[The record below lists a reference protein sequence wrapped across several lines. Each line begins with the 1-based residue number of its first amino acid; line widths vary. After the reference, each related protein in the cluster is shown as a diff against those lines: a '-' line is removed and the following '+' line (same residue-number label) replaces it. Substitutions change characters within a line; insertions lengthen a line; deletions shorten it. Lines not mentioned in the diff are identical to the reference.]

1 MHRCT
6 FGTSC
11 SLCDYIRTP
20 LPISIA
26 EFGFTWQS
34 RLFREASCRN
44 SRGWSFR
51 SFASER
57 ETIAWSDVIKIRFEY
72 PWKGVCMW
80 EGGRE
85 RERER
90 ERWVGGGDEM
100 TSRTFSFKSFNR
112 PAYYR
117 LSSFSLV
124 YPFYWF
130 LSAASYFRLRKHRY
144 LFLSHRFS
152 AGIRSANWLSFR
164 GTNFPVIYQ
173 IDYFHRELLINS
185 ISRIFIRVLFIKN
198 RMAIRREITAIV

>member
-1 MHRCT
+1 MYRCT

-90 ERWVGGGDEM
+90 WVGGGDEM

-124 YPFYWF
+124 
-130 LSAASYFRLRKHRY
+130 
-144 LFLSHRFS
+144 
-152 AGIRSANWLSFR
+152 LSF
-164 GTNFPVIYQ
+164 
-173 IDYFHRELLINS
+173 LLIPFCRLLFS
-185 ISRIFIRVLFIKN
+185 SQKTSIFISFPSFFCRNQIGELTKLSRNKFSSHLSDWLLS
-198 RMAIRREITAIV
+198 